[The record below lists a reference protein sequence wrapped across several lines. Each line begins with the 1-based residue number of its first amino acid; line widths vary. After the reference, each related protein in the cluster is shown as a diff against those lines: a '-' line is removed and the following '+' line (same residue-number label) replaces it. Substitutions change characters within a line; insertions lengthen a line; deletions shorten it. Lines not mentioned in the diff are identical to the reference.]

1 MADEVETKITRDIKT
16 IVSDVLKE
24 ASGIE
29 KGRRNELRKDLTVS
43 LNSMAN
49 RIDRGYN
56 IEIRVEEIGPPSD
69 EEDEKSMSAEERKR
83 RDIVE
88 KIRAKQENLKFANV
102 TGQPILT
109 LPESTTGTS
118 TGPKRSTEGSR
129 TASQPRR
136 TRAKGRL
143 RRSDANPWRT
153 NASVGADGAFG
164 SATPAGRN
172 WGRALPSVSR
182 L

>member
-1 MADEVETKITRDIKT
+1 MDIRVAQQTLKDGGLTDKALKAVADEVERKVTRDVKA
-16 IVSDVLKE
+16 IVNDVLKE

-29 KGRRNELRKDLTVS
+29 KGRRNELRKELTVS
-43 LNSMAN
+43 LNAMAN

-56 IEIRVEEIGPPSD
+56 IEIRVGEIEPPSD

-118 TGPKRSTEGSR
+118 TGTGTKRAGEGR
-129 TASQPRR
+129 QTARKPRR
-136 TRAKGRL
+136 ASPKAPQS
-143 RRSDANPWRT
+143 SD
-153 NASVGADGAFG
+153 
-164 SATPAGRN
+164 
-172 WGRALPSVSR
+172 
-182 L
+182 